1 MFYEPEKNEQFW
13 EWDALFS
20 LSPSLLPQKARRS
33 TICIF
38 IFLRLLATT
47 PTFWWT
53 ISGFFATN
61 LACYLNSIKMEN
73 SKIFTSFVTLERE
86 GKERMKSLLGE
97 TKLSFLFRLAGLL
110 NVHFR
115 RELVVR
121 ICRQSE
127 AFIDWNFFTNSSI
140 KFTNWFSFSSWE
152 TRLL

>member
-73 SKIFTSFVTLERE
+73 SKIFTSFRFFCNTWKGRERKNE
-86 GKERMKSLLGE
+86 KPSWRNKIVISIQIGWAIECSFQERIGCENLQ
-97 TKLSFLFRLAGLL
+97 TIRSFYWL
-110 NVHFR
+110 
-115 RELVVR
+115 
-121 ICRQSE
+121 
-127 AFIDWNFFTNSSI
+127 
-140 KFTNWFSFSSWE
+140 KFLYKF
-152 TRLL
+152 LD